1 MMGWLNYVAILEAK
15 LPTCNNWFSSFGF

>member
-1 MMGWLNYVAILEAK
+1 MGWLNYVAILEAK